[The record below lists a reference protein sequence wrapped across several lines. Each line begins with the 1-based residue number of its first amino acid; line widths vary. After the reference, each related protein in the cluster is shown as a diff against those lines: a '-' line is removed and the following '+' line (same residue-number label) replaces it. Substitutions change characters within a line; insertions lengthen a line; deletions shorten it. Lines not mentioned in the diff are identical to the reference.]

1 MARISGV
8 DLPNDKE
15 LKSALPIFTV
25 SVAQP
30 LMKSSKQQASILTPV
45 AEI

>member
-8 DLPNDKE
+8 DLPNDKRVE
-15 LKSALPIFTV
+15 IGLTV

-30 LMKSSKQQASILTPV
+30 LMKSSKQLASILTPV
-45 AEI
+45 AET